1 MKIKTKITFK
11 EYRNLLFGLTYKKG
25 IMKFILFVAAL
36 MMCWI
41 LGYYLHFLPLPKPE
55 IYQYITLL
63 LILIVQ
69 PVTIFL
75 TIKRNYYSSNHL
87 KEQLELELT
96 KNELKMFG
104 ESFYTEIK
112 WDKFFKIV
120 EQKSW
125 FLMYQNNRLRLLFLK
140 RICRLIN

>member
-1 MKIKTKITFK
+1 
-11 EYRNLLFGLTYKKG
+11 
-25 IMKFILFVAAL
+25 MKFILFVAAL